1 MPKIQSALEYLMTYG
16 WAILIIAVV
25 MGAVFGLGLFNTS
38 SLAPKAA
45 AGSCSVARPN
55 GPLTTQFINLE
66 GVCNNELPQYV
77 GSFSG
82 SGFVTVQNVKGLVGT
97 ANQITMTE
105 WVYSKSSGSNAG
117 AAVDVYGDPSG
128 YLTFDTYGCLSGG
141 TGGVA
146 FWLSDTNGN
155 CNPDFAYGSLEN
167 NWIFVVVSY
176 DGSNLNGWV
185 CMNGSCAE
193 PTSYATSS
201 NVPVTGN
208 VQIGGMQ
215 EGIYGWGSWD
225 GYLANLQI
233 YNTSFSANDV
243 TTLYHEGIGGA
254 PIALPWLV
262 GWWPL
267 NGDVNDYSGNGYNG
281 PANGIVFTNSWT
293 SGYSAP

>member
-1 MPKIQSALEYLMTYG
+1 MSKIQSALEYLMTYG

-38 SLAPKAA
+38 SLAPRAA

-77 GSFSG
+77 ASFDGSDY
-82 SGFVTVQNVKGLVGT
+82 VTVNGVNGLTGT
-97 ANQITMTE
+97 
-105 WVYSKSSGSNAG
+105 SNAITVTG
-117 AAVDVYGDPSG
+117 WFYEPGTSGMVGFDVGNTAIASG
-128 YLTFDTYGCLSGG
+128 TL
-141 TGGVA
+141 
-146 FWLSDTNGN
+146 
-155 CNPDFAYGSLEN
+155 DFINFQCKMNSEVGIGIGISYWPCEYMSQPLNN
-167 NWIFVVVSY
+167 NWLFMVASY
-176 DGSNLNGWV
+176 DGDYLNGWV
-185 CMNGSCAE
+185 CSGGLCTMVESSLQASNILSSGSV
-193 PTSYATSS
+193 Y
-201 NVPVTGN
+201 
-208 VQIGGMQ
+208 IGGPFLD
-215 EGIYGWGSWD
+215 SWN
-225 GYLANLQI
+225 GYIANLQV

-267 NGDVNDYSGNGYNG
+267 NGDLNDYSGNGYNG
-281 PANGIVFTNSWT
+281 QANGIIFTNSWT